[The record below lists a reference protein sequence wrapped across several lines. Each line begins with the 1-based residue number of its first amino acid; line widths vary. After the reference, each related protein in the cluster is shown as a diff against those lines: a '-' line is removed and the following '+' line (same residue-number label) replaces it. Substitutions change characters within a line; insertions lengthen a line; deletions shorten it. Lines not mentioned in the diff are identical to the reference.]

1 MGRQWPDICEQ
12 ARKAAVQRRPY
23 KWQKKLTKEHGMQFC
38 DIHSLRHFNATVLIH
53 SGIDAAAVSSALGH
67 SSISTTN
74 IYCHAFNEAQA
85 RTGNAIAAALDFT
98 SSSKLEVSENKRTE
112 MPPLRAHYCSQFWR
126 REGHMKDKI
135 AFSVQNK
142 SPANGLIQT
151 FAGLWN
157 VVEPKRIYVCTRKSG
172 FLYFA
177 L

>member
-1 MGRQWPDICEQ
+1 
-12 ARKAAVQRRPY
+12 
-23 KWQKKLTKEHGMQFC
+23 MQFC

-112 MPPLRAHYCSQFWR
+112 MPPLRAHYCSQF
-126 REGHMKDKI
+126 
-135 AFSVQNK
+135 
-142 SPANGLIQT
+142 
-151 FAGLWN
+151 
-157 VVEPKRIYVCTRKSG
+157 
-172 FLYFA
+172 
-177 L
+177 